1 MHKVWTYAD
10 LKHTPD
16 DGKRYEIFDGELVV
30 TPAPGI
36 PHQVT
41 VFELTMRLYL
51 RLKEIAIAY
60 ISPVDVLLRWDRVL
74 MPDIVVVRRERR
86 AIVTERAIEGAP
98 DLVVEV
104 LSPRGATRDRV
115 RKARLYANS
124 GVPEYWI
131 VDPRAKTI
139 EVYALGDRGYCLD
152 GEYAVGDRLVSV
164 TFDFT
169 LNLSS
174 LFK

>member
-74 MPDIVVVRRERR
+74 MPDIVVVRHERR
-86 AIVTERAIEGAP
+86 
-98 DLVVEV
+98 
-104 LSPRGATRDRV
+104 SMDRRPA
-115 RKARLYANS
+115 RK
-124 GVPEYWI
+124 
-131 VDPRAKTI
+131 D
-139 EVYALGDRGYCLD
+139 D
-152 GEYAVGDRLVSV
+152 
-164 TFDFT
+164 
-169 LNLSS
+169 
-174 LFK
+174 